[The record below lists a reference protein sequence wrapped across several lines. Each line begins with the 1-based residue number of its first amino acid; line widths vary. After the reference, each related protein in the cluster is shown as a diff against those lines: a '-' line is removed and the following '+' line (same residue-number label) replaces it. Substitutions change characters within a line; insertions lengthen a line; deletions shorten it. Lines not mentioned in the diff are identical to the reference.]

1 VRSLLKPLALAL
13 ALAPAAAG
21 AQQAETLADIR
32 QELAVLF
39 VELQKLKRELSTT
52 GSAAQPAGGGP
63 LLDRVNAIEAQ
74 VQTLTAKT
82 EELEFRIDRVVRDGT
97 NRVGDLEFRLCELEP
112 DCDIA
117 GLEPGDTLGG
127 VAPQTGGGAAVPAP
141 GTDADTNTNT
151 GTGTGTDA
159 TPQLAVSEREDFDRA
174 RAAMEAGDNAEAAE
188 RFATFLADY
197 PGSPLSGQ
205 AGLMR
210 GRALEADGQQSAAAR
225 AFLDTFSAAPEGAEA
240 PQALFLL
247 GRALGR
253 LGQADE
259 ACVTLGQVAPRYPE
273 AEAVAEAEAEMARL
287 GCP

>member
-1 VRSLLKPLALAL
+1 MRATLTALAAAL
-13 ALAPAAAG
+13 LLAPGGGAAA
-21 AQQAETLADIR
+21 QDAETLADIR

-52 GSAAQPAGGGP
+52 GGATQPAGGGP

-74 VQTLTAKT
+74 VQSLTAKT

-112 DCDIA
+112 GCDIA

-127 VAPQTGGGAAVPAP
+127 VEPETGGGAASQAP
-141 GTDADTNTNT
+141 EAD
-151 GTGTGTDA
+151 GADG
-159 TPQLAVSEREDFDRA
+159 PQLAVGEREDFERA
-174 RAAMEAGDNAEAAE
+174 QAAFEAGEHQDAAGQL
-188 RFATFLADY
+188 AAFLDTY

-205 AGLMR
+205 AGILR

-225 AFLDTFSAAPEGAEA
+225 AYLDTFSAAPDGPEA
-240 PQALFLL
+240 GQALYLL

-253 LGQADE
+253 LGQTED
-259 ACVTLGQVAPRYPE
+259 ACVTLGQVAPRYPGTD
-273 AEAVAEAEAEMARL
+273 AAADAEAEMARL
-287 GCP
+287 GCS

>member
-1 VRSLLKPLALAL
+1 VRATLKALAV
-13 ALAPAAAG
+13 ALLFAPSGAAAQDDG
-21 AQQAETLADIR
+21 TLADIR

-52 GSAAQPAGGGP
+52 GGAAQPAGGSP

-112 DCDIA
+112 GCDIA

-127 VAPQTGGGAAVPAP
+127 VTPETGGGAAPVASDE
-141 GTDADTNTNT
+141 GDAD
-151 GTGTGTDA
+151 G
-159 TPQLAVSEREDFDRA
+159 PQLAVGEREDFERA
-174 RAAMEAGDNAEAAE
+174 QAAYEAGDHADAAE
-188 RFATFLADY
+188 RLATFLADY
-197 PGSPLSGQ
+197 PGSPLAGQ
-205 AGLMR
+205 AGLLR

-225 AFLDTFSAAPEGAEA
+225 AWLDTFSAAPDGAEA
-240 PQALFLL
+240 AQALYLL

-253 LGQADE
+253 LGQTEE
-259 ACVTLGQVAPRYPE
+259 ACVMLGQVAARYPG
-273 AEAVAEAEAEMARL
+273 AEAVAEADAEMARL
-287 GCP
+287 GCS

>member
-1 VRSLLKPLALAL
+1 MRATLKALAV
-13 ALAPAAAG
+13 ALLLVPSGAAAQDDG
-21 AQQAETLADIR
+21 TLADIR

-52 GSAAQPAGGGP
+52 GGAAQPAGGGP

-112 DCDIA
+112 GCDIA

-127 VAPQTGGGAAVPAP
+127 VTPETGGGAAPVASDE
-141 GTDADTNTNT
+141 GDAD
-151 GTGTGTDA
+151 G
-159 TPQLAVSEREDFDRA
+159 PQLAVGEREDFERA
-174 RAAMEAGDNAEAAE
+174 QAAYEAGDHAEAAE
-188 RFATFLADY
+188 RLATFLADY
-197 PGSPLSGQ
+197 PGSPLAGQ
-205 AGLMR
+205 AGLLR

-225 AFLDTFSAAPEGAEA
+225 AWLDTFSAAPDGAEA
-240 PQALFLL
+240 AQALYLL

-253 LGQADE
+253 LGQTEE
-259 ACVTLGQVAPRYPE
+259 ACVMLGQVAARYPG
-273 AEAVAEAEAEMARL
+273 AEAVAEADAEMARL
-287 GCP
+287 GCS

>member
-1 VRSLLKPLALAL
+1 MRAPLKAICHALAL
-13 ALAPAAAG
+13 ALLLAPVGAG

-32 QELAVLF
+32 QELAVVF

-52 GSAAQPAGGGP
+52 GGAAQPAGDGP
-63 LLDRVNAIEAQ
+63 ILDRVNAIEGQ
-74 VQTLTAKT
+74 VQRLTAKT

-112 DCDIA
+112 GCDIA

-127 VAPQTGGGAAVPAP
+127 VTPQTGGTPPAQTTP
-141 GTDADTNTNT
+141 DAND
-151 GTGTGTDA
+151 G
-159 TPQLAVSEREDFDRA
+159 PQLAVSEREDFDRA
-174 RAAMEAGDNAEAAE
+174 TAAMEAGNPAEAAE
-188 RFATFLADY
+188 RLKTFLAAY
-197 PGSPLSGQ
+197 PGSPLAGQ

-225 AFLDTFSAAPEGAEA
+225 AFLDTFSAAPDGAEA
-240 PQALFLL
+240 PQALYHL

-253 LGQADE
+253 LSQTDE
-259 ACVTLGQVAPRYPE
+259 ACVMLGQVAPRYPGTD
-273 AEAVAEAEAEMARL
+273 AVAEAEAEMARL